1 MSQTCAI
8 FLVLGIQI
16 FEFFMGQSCCK
27 PRVKDGVIDSPSK
40 FDYIVES
47 EEDWCDARS
56 DASFQ
61 SACSTTSGTGPV
73 FPETSSQSVNYAI
86 EQALALR
93 STGKVLKARKV
104 LLSAVQDVEYWRQT
118 QKVAAIIEEA
128 EEVEN
133 AYQLLE
139 CEDGY
144 KLVRKEPL
152 RILYKHEKGGTAHSI
167 KIKISL
173 AHSVSHI
180 ISIAY
185 EWDLLKDWNKYAMDP
200 MKFELERPLECVVY
214 GAQWMMPPFKD
225 FQSLL
230 HTSGYDLS
238 EEHGCLFIAIKNFDR
253 SNFVAGDGHENIK
266 LPDKAQKR
274 KTVDFHRGSN
284 ICLRPVFENK
294 EPMTEASLTVH
305 LDPHIHLVPE
315 SLVNFVLHM
324 LAPYLFRQINN
335 TLIRIF
341 EDPKLKYAARIESQ
355 PDVYGVID
363 AAVEEIKRRTC
374 QQS

>member
-1 MSQTCAI
+1 
-8 FLVLGIQI
+8 
-16 FEFFMGQSCCK
+16 MGQSCCK
-27 PRVKDGVIDSPSK
+27 PSVKDGIIDGPPK

-47 EEDWCDARS
+47 EEEWCDARS
-56 DASFQ
+56 EASFQ
-61 SACSTTSGTGPV
+61 SACSFTSGNGTI

-86 EQALALR
+86 EQALAAR
-93 STGKVLKARKV
+93 SIGKVLKARKV
-104 LLSAVQDVEYWRQT
+104 LLSAVQDVDYWRQM
-118 QKVAAIIEEA
+118 QKVAGIIAEA

-133 AYQLLE
+133 AFQLLE
-139 CEDGY
+139 CEEGY

-173 AHSVSHI
+173 DHTVSHI

-200 MKFELERPLECVVY
+200 MKFDLDRPLECVVY

-238 EEHGCLFIAIKNFDR
+238 EEHGCLFIAIKNFDP
-253 SNFVAGDGHENIK
+253 SNFVPGEGQENIK
-266 LPDKAQKR
+266 LPDKANRR

-284 ICLRPVFENK
+284 ICLRPVFGKNK
-294 EPMTEASLTVH
+294 PRTEASLTVH

-315 SLVNFVLHM
+315 SLVNFVLHIF
-324 LAPYLFRQINN
+324 APYLFRQINN

-341 EDPKLKYAARIESQ
+341 EDPNLKYAARIESQ

-363 AAVEEIKRRTC
+363 AAVEEIRRQKC
-374 QQS
+374 Q